1 MMELQATPLEGIV
14 RSSDGEL
21 FYLFPIQDMSTLQ
34 TVRGHLA
41 CAIDVLSK
49 LEESSPEQRLEAIRT
64 LNSLVAALSV
74 HDGDHYE
81 AMNSAL

>member
-14 RSSDGEL
+14 RASNGEL
-21 FYLFPIQDMSTLQ
+21 FYLFPLQDMSTLQ
-34 TVRGHLA
+34 AVKGHLA
-41 CAIDVLSK
+41 CAIDVLSN
-49 LEESSPEQRLEAIRT
+49 LEECPPEQRLEAVRT

-81 AMNSAL
+81 AINSAL

>member
-1 MMELQATPLEGIV
+1 MELQATPLEGIV

-21 FYLFPIQDMSTLQ
+21 FYLFPIQDVSTLQ
-34 TVRGHLA
+34 TVRGHLT
-41 CAIDVLSK
+41 CAIDVLSNQ
-49 LEESSPEQRLEAIRT
+49 EESSPEQRLEAIHT

>member
-14 RSSDGEL
+14 RSLDGEL

-34 TVRGHLA
+34 RVRGHLT
-41 CAIDVLSK
+41 CAIDVLSH
-49 LEESSPEQRLEAIRT
+49 LEESSPEQRLDAVRT

-74 HDGDHYE
+74 HDDDHYE